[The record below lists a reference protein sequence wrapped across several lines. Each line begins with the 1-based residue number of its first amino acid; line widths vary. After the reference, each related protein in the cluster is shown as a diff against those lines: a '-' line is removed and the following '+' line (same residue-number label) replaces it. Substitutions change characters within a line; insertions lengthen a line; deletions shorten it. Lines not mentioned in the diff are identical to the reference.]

1 MYEPRWWRGSPNR
14 RFQAGNRMWVFEITS
29 SLVQLKHWIYEEE
42 VISLKATL
50 ECRALN
56 VFRVLPVGIGRG

>member
-1 MYEPRWWRGSPNR
+1 
-14 RFQAGNRMWVFEITS
+14 MWVFEITS